1 MRCWLVS
8 DTHNQHRKLR
18 VPEGIDVVIHCGDE
32 SESGNEYV
40 NEPEARAFFDWY
52 SALNIGVKIFVP
64 GNHSMAIERGLIRPE
79 QYPEIRFL
87 IHQQVELEGVVI
99 FGTPYTPKFFD
110 WAYMRA
116 RKDLDILW
124 QSIPNTVDILVSHGP
139 PKGYLDVTRD
149 LDSREPIHV
158 GSKSLT
164 KHVLERIKPLLH
176 AFGHIHDEAN
186 IRNFG
191 VVQES
196 GITFVNCSCC
206 NLGSKLVNQGVVLD
220 IDPESRSICILSP

>member
-124 QSIPNTVDILVSHGP
+124 QSIPDTVDILVSHGP